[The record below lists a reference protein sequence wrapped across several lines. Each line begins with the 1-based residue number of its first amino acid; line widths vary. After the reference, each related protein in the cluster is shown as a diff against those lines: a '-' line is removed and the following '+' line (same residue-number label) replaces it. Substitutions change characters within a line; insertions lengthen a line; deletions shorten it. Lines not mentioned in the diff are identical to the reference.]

1 MNSLR
6 QASIVMMSIV
16 GVVGMVMIHIM
27 GMANMVKISILT
39 IRKRRGNIR
48 AMIMMKE
55 KIGAGMMTTIMTT
68 MTTEAR
74 VSMKIIMIKIAM
86 INLSALNN

>member
-6 QASIVMMSIV
+6 QASIVM
-16 GVVGMVMIHIM
+16 IHIV

-39 IRKRRGNIR
+39 VGKRRENIR

-55 KIGAGMMTTIMTT
+55 KTGAGMMTTIMIT
-68 MTTEAR
+68 MTTETR